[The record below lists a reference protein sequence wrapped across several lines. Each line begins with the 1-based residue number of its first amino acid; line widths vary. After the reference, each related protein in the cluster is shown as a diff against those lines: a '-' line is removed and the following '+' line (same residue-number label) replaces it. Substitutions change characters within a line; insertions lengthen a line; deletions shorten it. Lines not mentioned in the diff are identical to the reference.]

1 MSQYEDDGEIEDN
14 SDEYA
19 EGEFQSDTER
29 DLDFIEW
36 EDNLGNYHELQY
48 GDPPEDGEERTPF
61 KTFEEAENYISKI
74 MTDVAAYFDIYYY
87 DGWYHVWWSGET
99 D

>member
-1 MSQYEDDGEIEDN
+1 MPEDYEDGEVEDN
-14 SDEYA
+14 SEDYA
-19 EGEFQSDTER
+19 DGEFYPDEDR
-29 DLDFIEW
+29 DLDRIEW
-36 EDNLGNYHELQY
+36 EDSLGNPHEVQY

-61 KTFEEAENYISKI
+61 LTFEEAVDYISEI
-74 MTDVAAYFDIYYY
+74 MTDVAQYFDIYYY